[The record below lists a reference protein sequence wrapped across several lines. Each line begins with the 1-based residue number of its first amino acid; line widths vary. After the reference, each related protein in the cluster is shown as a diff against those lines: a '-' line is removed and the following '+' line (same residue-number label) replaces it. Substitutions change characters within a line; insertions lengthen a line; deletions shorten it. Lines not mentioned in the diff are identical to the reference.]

1 MSGNYARRLGPFAI
15 IVGALISVFVPRPSH
30 AGLWLETLFEWLHV
44 PVFGVIALA
53 CLMLLPKSWPGWQRF
68 GLAFSVT
75 LALGVL
81 TEALQIPMQRDA
93 SWEDIVA
100 DGTGAAGFLLAAF
113 SLGQKRPLAV
123 LSSVVALGLLTA
135 SAWPVIEVTRAIIHR
150 NSQFPIIFGGDI
162 ASDAAFVSARNVRME
177 TRWDASLG
185 RMYTQLEAASGS
197 GFGVEVRNLVADWSD
212 YSVLELDVELE
223 GQHDMPITLRVHDRL
238 HRRGNQP
245 HNDRFNRRF
254 RLHPGRQILRIPL
267 DDIEAA
273 PRGRAMDMTDIEA
286 IVFFSGKL
294 SDIRVIRLYQIRLD
308 QVSARE

>member
-15 IVGALISVFVPRPSH
+15 IVVALITVFVPRPSN

-150 NSQFPIIFGGDI
+150 NSQFPILFGGDI
-162 ASDAAFVSARNVRME
+162 ASETAFVSARNVRME
-177 TRWDASLG
+177 TRWDAALG
-185 RMYTQLEAASGS
+185 QMYTRLELASGHGS
-197 GFGVEVRNLVADWSD
+197 RVEIRNLVADWSR
-212 YSVLELDVELE
+212 YSVLELELALE
-223 GQHDMPITLRVHDRL
+223 GKYDLPITVRVHDKL
-238 HRRGNQP
+238 HRRGDQP
-245 HNDRFNRRF
+245 HNDRFNRRL
-254 RLHPGRQILRIPL
+254 RLPPGHNVLRIAL
-267 DDIEAA
+267 DDIRTA
-273 PRGRAMDMTDIEA
+273 PSGRIMDMTDIDA
-286 IVFFSGKL
+286 LVIFSGKQEKSRIL
-294 SDIRVIRLYQIRLD
+294 RLYEIRLD
-308 QVSARE
+308 